1 MIINNKRNEMVKFDS
16 IKNGDVFI
24 LYEEDEDIY
33 MKIEGTYCNDNGDF
47 DNAVNLA
54 NGTLYYFE
62 YDKMVQPIKCEL
74 IID

>member
-16 IKNGDVFI
+16 IKEGDVFI
-24 LYEEDEDIY
+24 LYGEDIY
-33 MKIEGTYCNDNGDF
+33 MKIEGTYCDDNGDF

-62 YDKMVQPIKCEL
+62 KDKMIQPIKCEL
-74 IID
+74 VID